1 MQPPPFGERRGH
13 PAYTPEQRA
22 DGSPEHLFIFLP
34 GEAGAD
40 AISGKPKMD
49 PVRNGPG
56 IPFRKLSGSLL
67 LLSLMLFFFF
77 NAEPACANLVFKIAA
92 ATQPAGWRAG
102 FSCPAPLVLI
112 TLIAG
117 YRMRRILVPARF
129 GNVAETPVNEAPWSG
144 RP

>member
-56 IPFRKLSGSLL
+56 VPFRKLSGSLL
-67 LLSLMLFFFF
+67 HLSLMLFFFF
-77 NAEPACANLVFKIAA
+77 NAEPACANLVFKNCGGN
-92 ATQPAGWRAG
+92 ATRGMESGVFMSGTAGSYHAHCRI
-102 FSCPAPLVLI
+102 PDAPDP
-112 TLIAG
+112 G
-117 YRMRRILVPARF
+117 
-129 GNVAETPVNEAPWSG
+129 SG
-144 RP
+144 TVRKRGRDPCE